1 MCICLLSIFVLLRRF
16 ERAAYVAQG
25 RTCILIMWSFVV
37 FGDRRVAH
45 SSHLCTVTYAM
56 YGTTY
61 ILPRAMVELFG
72 IISHSVTQPACES
85 AKQKDEMRDIVI
97 SGKDVC
103 VKGKGKRCKRVG

>member
-1 MCICLLSIFVLLRRF
+1 
-16 ERAAYVAQG
+16 
-25 RTCILIMWSFVV
+25 
-37 FGDRRVAH
+37 
-45 SSHLCTVTYAM
+45 
-56 YGTTY
+56 
-61 ILPRAMVELFG
+61 MVELFG